1 MVACKRQRARGSP
14 PWAGRSGAS
23 TCGATGHGPPLPKSC
38 EHCRSDGTVVRATIG
53 RLAGILENP
62 RRCWR
67 IADVLGDAQ
76 GRSIWIN
83 SEGSAGGCLAS
94 YAIGTTFEGHE
105 HGAAAQPAQSV
116 VVTRE
121 SDKAMQN
128 RKVPTHPP
136 KGLLQQAQGT
146 WRPLGERPQLA
157 FKTIPN
163 YECFWMDSVF
173 LDRRE
178 RFRVYQAGVKPKGSE
193 VHQSERGADDD
204 RSRQLGGIERST
216 QEGGSVNDHQ
226 RWRTK
231 YGQQQQD
238 KPDTTRLSSTR

>member
-1 MVACKRQRARGSP
+1 MELCCAAC
-14 PWAGRSGAS
+14 
-23 TCGATGHGPPLPKSC
+23 
-38 EHCRSDGTVVRATIG
+38 TIG
-53 RLAGILENP
+53 G
-62 RRCWR
+62 
-67 IADVLGDAQ
+67 GDA
-76 GRSIWIN
+76 RIR
-83 SEGSAGGCLAS
+83 
-94 YAIGTTFEGHE
+94 
-105 HGAAAQPAQSV
+105 P
-116 VVTRE
+116 
-121 SDKAMQN
+121 KAMQN
-128 RKVPTHPP
+128 RKEPTHPP

>member
-1 MVACKRQRARGSP
+1 MPGAPRGWLFAWVVACERRRARGSP

-121 SDKAMQN
+121 SDPKQC
-128 RKVPTHPP
+128 RTGKSPPTLPRDCFNKL
-136 KGLLQQAQGT
+136 KG
-146 WRPLGERPQLA
+146 
-157 FKTIPN
+157 
-163 YECFWMDSVF
+163 
-173 LDRRE
+173 
-178 RFRVYQAGVKPKGSE
+178 
-193 VHQSERGADDD
+193 RGGLWA
-204 RSRQLGGIERST
+204 RGRSSLSRQSLITNAFGWTRCFST
-216 QEGGSVNDHQ
+216 EGRDSASIRQE
-226 RWRTK
+226 
-231 YGQQQQD
+231 
-238 KPDTTRLSSTR
+238 